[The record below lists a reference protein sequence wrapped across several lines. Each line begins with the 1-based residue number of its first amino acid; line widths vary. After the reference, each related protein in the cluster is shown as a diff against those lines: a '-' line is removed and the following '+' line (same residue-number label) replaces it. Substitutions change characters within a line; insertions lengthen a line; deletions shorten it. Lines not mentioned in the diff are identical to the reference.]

1 MRNSNN
7 FKLIVI
13 ELAEVPCYICLLRET
28 NDLEGLI
35 MSEHWDIY
43 FGYIE
48 EKIASF
54 VLDMDVWQEIDTE
67 EYRQAIAVRLKI
79 NEPNE
84 EGFPIGSEAEKINEM
99 EDSLNEFV
107 SLKNIINVGRITT
120 DGIRDI
126 IFYSNKE
133 EKNYLTE
140 AVDRFIKPTG
150 YEFEIFNIEE
160 DENWE
165 FYFDFLYPNQY
176 QQQHMGNRK
185 VVDSLEESGDALEVP
200 RKVEHWLYFENIKTL
215 KRFIKAIKKEGF
227 SIEEESTE
235 MSEEGKY
242 SLSIS
247 RIDSVDFTSINEVTD
262 FLVEVS
268 EKYKGEYDGW
278 ETFVINK

>member
-107 SLKNIINVGRITT
+107 SLKTL
-120 DGIRDI
+120 
-126 IFYSNKE
+126 
-133 EKNYLTE
+133 LT
-140 AVDRFIKPTG
+140 
-150 YEFEIFNIEE
+150 
-160 DENWE
+160 
-165 FYFDFLYPNQY
+165 
-176 QQQHMGNRK
+176 
-185 VVDSLEESGDALEVP
+185 
-200 RKVEHWLYFENIKTL
+200 
-215 KRFIKAIKKEGF
+215 
-227 SIEEESTE
+227 
-235 MSEEGKY
+235 
-242 SLSIS
+242 
-247 RIDSVDFTSINEVTD
+247 
-262 FLVEVS
+262 LVELQQT
-268 EKYKGEYDGW
+268 G
-278 ETFVINK
+278 